1 MPLGI
6 GRRAGPVGIALTA
19 WELWTR
25 IPPQHRKRVLG
36 QARKHGPK
44 LVKQAVKARQASK
57 GRKL

>member
-1 MPLGI
+1 MPRL

-25 IPPQHRKRVLG
+25 IPPQHRRRVLG

-44 LVKQAVKARQASK
+44 LVKQAMQARKAGKNRPP
-57 GRKL
+57 L